1 MSVLHVRNAVRRLS
15 DDQRSFALAV
25 HALTIGPGDR
35 KAIVGPSGSGKTTAM
50 DLIALASTPDA
61 CDVHGIQEEDGRWID
76 LAHEKP
82 EALARIRAS
91 VFGYV
96 LQTASLLPFLSIGD
110 NIRLPQRLSSRMDEE
125 LIKELLQSLDVR
137 VPLATMPAA
146 LSTGQRQRV
155 SIARALAH
163 RPAFVLADE
172 PTAALDPVNA
182 QRAMHLLVS
191 LAAQQGAGVL
201 VITHDRPLVETHG
214 FEIIPV
220 RFSADDTVFSSIVDD
235 GSGGADEARN

>member
-1 MSVLHVRNAVRRLS
+1 MSVLYVRNAVRRLS
-15 DDQRSFALAV
+15 DNQRSFALTV
-25 HALTIGPGDR
+25 RALSLGPGER

-50 DLIALASTPDA
+50 DLIALASSPDT
-61 CDVHGIQEEDGRWID
+61 CDALGIRGSDGQWTDLSRRSPED
-76 LAHEKP
+76 
-82 EALARIRAS
+82 LARIRAA

-96 LQTASLLPFLSIGD
+96 LQNASLLPFLSVGE
-110 NIRLPQRLSSRMDEE
+110 NIRLPQRLSARLDES
-125 LIKELLQSLDVR
+125 LIRELLKSLDVR

-172 PTAALDPVNA
+172 PTAALDPANA

-201 VITHDRPLVETHG
+201 VITHDRALVEAHG
-214 FEIIPV
+214 FEIV
-220 RFSADDTVFSSIVDD
+220 LVSYSAEGNVFSSVLDD
-235 GSGGADEARN
+235 GS